1 MTRKGS
7 KTFTTF
13 DGSNSPE
20 DFDFPSIEL
29 EDIDR
34 AVFDLFDSQI
44 RFEVEDNGK
53 SKKIPVIFSTGERFA
68 LTRRKDPIR
77 DVNNAL
83 ILPLISIQRGT
94 IDTSHNQHG
103 KQTPIAFGDQP
114 GYYIKRRLSK
124 EDRKYQNIIN
134 KLGIKNQD
142 NVSSKK
148 NFSSTEIYPG
158 NIATPGS
165 VASRRNGPNNG
176 YFQKNITLKDNLGE
190 NIFEII
196 EVPYPKFTCVQ
207 YDVTFWCQ
215 YMTQMNQVMQNLF
228 INYKGQGHELP
239 IKTRDGYEMMAFF
252 SDNIVLDTNMANFSG
267 EERTIKY
274 KTQVTVNG
282 YVINP
287 KTIKGAPNLLK
298 SFISA
303 PKIEF
308 GYKENTGESFL
319 VDNQQED
326 KNKFLLSDIKNI
338 KDLKGNKR
346 GESSETIQHLVK
358 NPFTNKKE
366 ISFSKV
372 VEKNTRTGES
382 VISPL
387 IVKKIENQYE

>member
-1 MTRKGS
+1 MTRKGEQ
-7 KTFTTF
+7 TFTDF
-13 DGSNSPE
+13 DGSHPPE
-20 DFDFPSIEL
+20 DFEFPSIEL

-34 AVFDLFDSQI
+34 AVFDLFDHQI

-77 DVNNAL
+77 DNNNAL

-94 IDTSHNQHG
+94 IDTSSGQHG
-103 KQTPIAFGDQP
+103 KGTPIAFGDQP
-114 GYYIKRRLSK
+114 GYYIKRKLSK
-124 EDRKYQNIIN
+124 KDRQYQNIIN

-142 NVSSKK
+142 NVASKK
-148 NFSSTEIYPG
+148 NFGSNEISPG
-158 NIATPGS
+158 NTSIPGG
-165 VASRRNGPNNG
+165 VASRRNGPGNG
-176 YFQKNITLKDNLGE
+176 YFQKNISLEDNLE
-190 NIFEII
+190 DNIYEII

-207 YDVTFWCQ
+207 YEVTFWCQ

-252 SDNIVLDTNMANFSG
+252 SDNIVLDSNMSNFSSD
-267 EERTIKY
+267 ERMIKY

-287 KTIKGAPNLLK
+287 KSVKGVQNLMRAYL
-298 SFISA
+298 SA

-308 GYKENTGESFL
+308 GYKENHKDSFI
-319 VDNQQED
+319 VENNQED
-326 KNKFLLSDIKNI
+326 SKKFILSDIKNI
-338 KDLKGNKR
+338 KDLKDKRR
-346 GESSETIQHLVK
+346 GEGSETIQHIVK
-358 NPFTNKKE
+358 NPFTNEKE
-366 ISFSKV
+366 IKFSKV
-372 VEKNTRTGES
+372 IEKNTRAGES

-387 IVKKIENQYE
+387 LIKKIDSQYE